1 MSKKMRINQDGIMT
15 SIKTLWAVF
24 EREEVNE
31 EFPRRVIFKDET
43 KEEIKPLPKVIDY
56 VVERI

>member
-1 MSKKMRINQDGIMT
+1 MRINQDGIMT